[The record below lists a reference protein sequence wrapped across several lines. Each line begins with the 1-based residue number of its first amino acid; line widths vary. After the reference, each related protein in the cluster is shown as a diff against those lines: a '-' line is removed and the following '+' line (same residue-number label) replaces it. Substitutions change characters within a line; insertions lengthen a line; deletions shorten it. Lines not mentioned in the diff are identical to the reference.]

1 VDTLELSGSLVF
13 DQLCKQPLIGIFSKK
28 KEQQRTGNRRPQ
40 QAAKTK
46 TTASPG
52 QPGRHLQ
59 AYVNSKSVK
68 MNKLNELSLLVGK
81 QDN

>member
-1 VDTLELSGSLVF
+1 MDTLELSCSLVF
-13 DQLCKQPLIGIFSKK
+13 DQLCKQTLISLFSKK

-46 TTASPG
+46 TTAAPG

-59 AYVNSKSVK
+59 AYVNISVK